1 MSTVRDEILVSGGP
15 PQLIGLFGALLLTAC
30 NLPEQSQIELPP
42 EVSASQA
49 LVRASP
55 PGGEFAGQT
64 TVELLSMVP
73 AAVEIFYTTDGSP
86 ATSEGAL
93 PYRGP
98 IQLDGTTL
106 LSFIAKGANGAWSVP
121 GTELYVSKATPVGVK
136 PVARAIRLTP
146 SDVVFFAWRP
156 GDPVPMEQVVRAVSV
171 GTEAVHIDAVELG
184 DNQNG
189 QFYSDPSAFD
199 VSVEG
204 SALLYPG
211 QAISIHVK
219 YSPTETLRSAQI
231 TIRSNE
237 LQRDGRTSFE
247 LWGRISPY

>member
-1 MSTVRDEILVSGGP
+1 MRDEILVSGGP
-15 PQLIGLFGALLLTAC
+15 PQVIGVLSVLLLTAC
-30 NLPEQSQIELPP
+30 NLPEQTQIEQPP

-73 AAVEIFYTTDGSP
+73 AEVEIFYTTDGSP
-86 ATSEGAL
+86 ATSEGAV
-93 PYRGP
+93 PYTGP
-98 IQLDGTTL
+98 IKLDGTTL

-121 GTELYVSKATPVGVK
+121 GTELYVSKATPVGLK
-136 PVARAIRLTP
+136 PVARALRLTP

>member
-1 MSTVRDEILVSGGP
+1 MRDEILVSGGP
-15 PQLIGLFGALLLTAC
+15 PQLIGVFGALLLTAC

>member
-1 MSTVRDEILVSGGP
+1 MRDEILVSGGP
-15 PQLIGLFGALLLTAC
+15 PQVIGVFSVLLLTAC
-30 NLPEQSQIELPP
+30 NLPEQTQIEQPP

-73 AAVEIFYTTDGSP
+73 AEVEIFYTTDGSP
-86 ATSEGAL
+86 ATSEGAV
-93 PYRGP
+93 PYTGP
-98 IQLDGTTL
+98 IKLDGTTL

-121 GTELYVSKATPVGVK
+121 GTELYVSKATPVGLK
-136 PVARAIRLTP
+136 PVARALRLTP